1 MASLQ
6 GKVIA
11 ITGAA
16 SGIGLAVATLVA
28 SQGARVSLADVR
40 ERHLEEAADKIRSTG
55 AQVMARVVDVRKPE
69 QVDAWIEAT
78 VATFGRLDGAANIAG
93 VAPTTPL
100 EVKYLDDESWKV
112 ISTRL
117 FERTAQD

>member
-6 GKVIA
+6 DKVIA

-28 SQGARVSLADVR
+28 SRGARVSLADIQ
-40 ERHLEEAADKIRSTG
+40 ERALERAAAEIKSAG
-55 AQVMARVVDVRKPE
+55 GQVLTRVVDVRKPE

-78 VATFGRLDGAANIAG
+78 VAVFGRLDGAANIAG
-93 VAPTTPL
+93 VAPRKQLTVET
-100 EVKYLDDESWKV
+100 EDDENWKV
-112 ISTRL
+112 TSPTI
-117 FERTAQD
+117 AQSL

>member
-1 MASLQ
+1 MSSLQ

-16 SGIGLAVATLVA
+16 SGIGLAVATLAA

-40 ERHLEEAADKIRSTG
+40 EKHLEAAADKIRSTG

-69 QVDAWIEAT
+69 QVAAWIEAT

-100 EVKYLDDESWKV
+100 EVKDLDDESWKV
-112 ISTRL
+112 TSTR
-117 FERTAQD
+117 FFGRKAQD

>member
-1 MASLQ
+1 MSSLQ

-93 VAPTTPL
+93 VAPTTQL
-100 EVKYLDDESWKV
+100 EVKDLDDESWKV
-112 ISTRL
+112 TSTRS
-117 FERTAQD
+117 FERTAHD

>member
-40 ERHLEEAADKIRSTG
+40 EKHLEEAADKIRSTG
-55 AQVMARVVDVRKPE
+55 AQVFSRVVDVRKPE

-100 EVKYLDDESWKV
+100 EVKDLDDESWKV
-112 ISTRL
+112 TPRQ
-117 FERTAQD
+117 FFGRKAQD

>member
-1 MASLQ
+1 MSSLQ

-93 VAPTTPL
+93 VAPTTQL
-100 EVKYLDDESWKV
+100 EVKDLDDESWKV
-112 ISTRL
+112 TSTRS
-117 FERTAQD
+117 FKRTAHD